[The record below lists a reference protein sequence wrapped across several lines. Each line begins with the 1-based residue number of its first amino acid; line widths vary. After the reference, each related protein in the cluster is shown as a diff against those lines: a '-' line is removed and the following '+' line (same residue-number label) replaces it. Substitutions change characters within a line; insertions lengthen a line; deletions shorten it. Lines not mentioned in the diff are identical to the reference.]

1 LPPLIASLIK
11 APRLAPRPQRPA
23 AWSAV
28 ARASRRVDALHTQ
41 LSSHVAAA
49 VDASDVPNKGGVYVP
64 KTASTALPR
73 GSSTNLLATP
83 VAPKTAPTAK
93 AAPKAAPR
101 GGGAQ
106 GGAQVTGADSSARHD
121 AADERHGAQDDARR
135 DTADERV
142 QVDAVSLLAV
152 REELKALA
160 ALWAYERRPLE
171 LKFRQL
177 APSMHA
183 LTTAPSPPHRYERR
197 PLELKFRQTAA
208 FAQRA
213 SLRVRWQGLPTDALD
228 AAFGRP
234 ACKCS
239 PRRPPLPTGTLAW
252 AADRGA
258 RCGLWAS
265 RDRRAHET
273 AAALVHHACA

>member
-1 LPPLIASLIK
+1 M
-11 APRLAPRPQRPA
+11 
-23 AWSAV
+23 
-28 ARASRRVDALHTQ
+28 
-41 LSSHVAAA
+41 AAA

-64 KTASTALPR
+64 
-73 GSSTNLLATP
+73 N
-83 VAPKTAPTAK
+83 TAPTAK

-135 DTADERV
+135 DAADERV

-171 LKFRQL
+171 LKFRQT
-177 APSMHA
+177 APQHARAHHGA
-183 LTTAPSPPHRYERR
+183 LTSPQVRAPPSRAQVSSDGRVRAACFVAGTLAGAAEASPQHASAHHGALPSP
-197 PLELKFRQTAA
+197 Q
-208 FAQRA
+208 
-213 SLRVRWQGLPTDALD
+213 VRWQGLPTDALD

-234 ACKCS
+234 AIDVHMK
-239 PRRPPLPTGTLAW
+239 RQPPSSIMHAHDDHAHLLDLP
-252 AADRGA
+252 
-258 RCGLWAS
+258 
-265 RDRRAHET
+265 
-273 AAALVHHACA
+273 AAATGRLCIRH

>member
-1 LPPLIASLIK
+1 
-11 APRLAPRPQRPA
+11 
-23 AWSAV
+23 
-28 ARASRRVDALHTQ
+28 
-41 LSSHVAAA
+41 
-49 VDASDVPNKGGVYVP
+49 VPM
-64 KTASTALPR
+64 
-73 GSSTNLLATP
+73 
-83 VAPKTAPTAK
+83 TAPTAK

-121 AADERHGAQDDARR
+121 AADERPGAQDDARR
-135 DTADERV
+135 DAADERV

-171 LKFRQL
+171 LKFRQ
-177 APSMHA
+177 
-183 LTTAPSPPHRYERR
+183 
-197 PLELKFRQTAA
+197 TAA

-228 AAFGRP
+228 AAFGPP

-239 PRRPPLPTGTLAW
+239 PRRPPLPTGTLAG

>member
-1 LPPLIASLIK
+1 
-11 APRLAPRPQRPA
+11 
-23 AWSAV
+23 
-28 ARASRRVDALHTQ
+28 
-41 LSSHVAAA
+41 
-49 VDASDVPNKGGVYVP
+49 
-64 KTASTALPR
+64 
-73 GSSTNLLATP
+73 
-83 VAPKTAPTAK
+83 
-93 AAPKAAPR
+93 
-101 GGGAQ
+101 
-106 GGAQVTGADSSARHD
+106 
-121 AADERHGAQDDARR
+121 
-135 DTADERV
+135 
-142 QVDAVSLLAV
+142 VSLLAV

-234 ACKCS
+234 AIDVHMK
-239 PRRPPLPTGTLAW
+239 RQPPSSIMHAHDDHAHLLDLP
-252 AADRGA
+252 
-258 RCGLWAS
+258 
-265 RDRRAHET
+265 
-273 AAALVHHACA
+273 AAATGGLCIRH

>member
-1 LPPLIASLIK
+1 M
-11 APRLAPRPQRPA
+11 
-23 AWSAV
+23 
-28 ARASRRVDALHTQ
+28 
-41 LSSHVAAA
+41 AAA
-49 VDASDVPNKGGVYVP
+49 VDTSGAPNKGGVYV
-64 KTASTALPR
+64 
-73 GSSTNLLATP
+73 
-83 VAPKTAPTAK
+83 PKTAPTAK

-135 DTADERV
+135 DAADERV

-171 LKFRQL
+171 LKFRQP

-213 SLRVRWQGLPTDALD
+213 SLRVRWQGLPKPAPSMQVLTTAPSPPHRY
-228 AAFGRP
+228 AGRG
-234 ACKCS
+234 CR
-239 PRRPPLPTGTLAW
+239 PRRSMRPLGVPRSTCT
-252 AADRGA
+252 
-258 RCGLWAS
+258 
-265 RDRRAHET
+265 
-273 AAALVHHACA
+273 